1 MCPFT
6 AAARFAWLTG
16 KKVVVV
22 EKMRSCGGQAW
33 FASTM
38 RMYNS
43 QWQKDRGVKDVLN
56 DKLVEIMDQT
66 YWLLDSHLVRNA
78 LKGTGEWFDWLGE
91 VDPDRD
97 SKFVES
103 FYVFDGPDSVVT
115 PGYCEPGGRIGSP
128 ESNGTGWYAGQ
139 QMMKVLKERRTPPS

>member
-1 MCPFT
+1 MAYVIERKHCTNCGRCTMQCPTHAIGGGMEDPVVDRETCIACGKCAQVCPLSALHPESQPWPTIPHYDPVEYDCDLCVIGGGGGGLT

-43 QWQKDRGVKDVLN
+43 Q
-56 DKLVEIMDQT
+56 
-66 YWLLDSHLVRNA
+66 
-78 LKGTGEWFDWLGE
+78 
-91 VDPDRD
+91 
-97 SKFVES
+97 
-103 FYVFDGPDSVVT
+103 
-115 PGYCEPGGRIGSP
+115 
-128 ESNGTGWYAGQ
+128 
-139 QMMKVLKERRTPPS
+139 